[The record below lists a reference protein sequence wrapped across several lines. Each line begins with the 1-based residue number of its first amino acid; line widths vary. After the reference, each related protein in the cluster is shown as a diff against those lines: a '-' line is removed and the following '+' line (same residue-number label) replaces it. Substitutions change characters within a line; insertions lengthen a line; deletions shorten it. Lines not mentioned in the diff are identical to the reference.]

1 MHNNKQKE
9 LKILSFILAIILIFS
24 LLPLNV
30 YADSLLDSINSLSF
44 YNFHYLS
51 EDGDYVKTKTFYNW
65 SEESANKNGIKI
77 EKTGIDTIK
86 LTVDAT
92 NEFYQ
97 TYKPVLIWIHKG
109 DNISDY
115 TRYTDEELWIK
126 NKLETSYL
134 LFKIPNNEENFEM
147 EINVPTKMNTGQ
159 VGLLDGGFFETE
171 FYAEG
176 TIPEGLMFAY
186 ESQSYSIEELEEY
199 INYNMEEDIKDYYN
213 SDSGF
218 RSEKDGFTFQN
229 SDIPGGNGTCAGYAA
244 ITTAKYN
251 GYDITTTFK
260 NSDGENITVNP
271 TYTWYNNIYGNASIR
286 DIELED
292 EKFVLYNSPSKNMN
306 NDGTAKYFERV
317 FFDTESAN
325 DNTFFELLNYYLSM
339 NNSAVLTKGNTTI
352 GPARIQFL
360 ENRWS
365 IIDYIASYLRQGKAI
380 TVNVGASGYGG
391 HAIVGYK
398 MEQIDEDTVRLYCY
412 DNNFPD
418 DMMPKYISSNIP
430 AEERYDLN
438 EDGSY
443 KYIQWFKKDVYI
455 DITKKTVVGKSGN
468 FGQKEY
474 EIFEF
479 DATNTSVP
487 ATSENGTITFSIA
500 KEDKVGIFNYGN
512 DANEIVSYKA
522 YPVIKDDK
530 TVEIRTFAFY
540 KSGEVSEITNSI
552 NTTIKMDYNYIG
564 WYKIKDSKITLTKEN
579 YKLDNNGNSFID
591 CIVTYDNHTDSYGQ
605 LTVRIPVSN

>member
-9 LKILSFILAIILIFS
+9 LKILSFILAIILTFS

-218 RSEKDGFTFQN
+218 RSEKDGKRTRTRPQ
-229 SDIPGGNGTCAGYAA
+229 
-244 ITTAKYN
+244 TT
-251 GYDITTTFK
+251 
-260 NSDGENITVNP
+260 
-271 TYTWYNNIYGNASIR
+271 
-286 DIELED
+286 
-292 EKFVLYNSPSKNMN
+292 EK
-306 NDGTAKYFERV
+306 
-317 FFDTESAN
+317 
-325 DNTFFELLNYYLSM
+325 
-339 NNSAVLTKGNTTI
+339 
-352 GPARIQFL
+352 
-360 ENRWS
+360 
-365 IIDYIASYLRQGKAI
+365 
-380 TVNVGASGYGG
+380 
-391 HAIVGYK
+391 
-398 MEQIDEDTVRLYCY
+398 
-412 DNNFPD
+412 
-418 DMMPKYISSNIP
+418 
-430 AEERYDLN
+430 
-438 EDGSY
+438 
-443 KYIQWFKKDVYI
+443 
-455 DITKKTVVGKSGN
+455 
-468 FGQKEY
+468 
-474 EIFEF
+474 
-479 DATNTSVP
+479 
-487 ATSENGTITFSIA
+487 
-500 KEDKVGIFNYGN
+500 
-512 DANEIVSYKA
+512 
-522 YPVIKDDK
+522 
-530 TVEIRTFAFY
+530 
-540 KSGEVSEITNSI
+540 
-552 NTTIKMDYNYIG
+552 
-564 WYKIKDSKITLTKEN
+564 
-579 YKLDNNGNSFID
+579 
-591 CIVTYDNHTDSYGQ
+591 
-605 LTVRIPVSN
+605 